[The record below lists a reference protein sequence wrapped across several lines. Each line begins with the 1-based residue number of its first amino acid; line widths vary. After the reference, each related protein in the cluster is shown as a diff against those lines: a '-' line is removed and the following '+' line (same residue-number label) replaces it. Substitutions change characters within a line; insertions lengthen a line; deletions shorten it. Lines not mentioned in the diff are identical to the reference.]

1 MVGIV
6 IATHCR
12 VASALAEAATVVLG
26 SQDALATVDLA
37 PEDDRER
44 GWGKLRDA
52 VTVADRGD
60 GVLVMVD
67 VLGGT
72 PSNLALALLAEHQ
85 VEVLTGV
92 NLPMVLRA
100 LQHRESTP
108 LDALARDVLEYGR
121 RNVSSAGVWLRPAGD
136 AP

>member
-1 MVGIV
+1 MIGVV
-6 IATHCR
+6 IATHCKL
-12 VASALAEAATVVLG
+12 ASALAEAATVVLG
-26 SQDALATVDLA
+26 PQDALATVDIA
-37 PEDDRER
+37 PEDDRAL

-60 GVLVMVD
+60 GVLVLVD

-72 PSNLALALLAEHQ
+72 PSNLALALLAEHR

-100 LQHRESTP
+100 LQRRDSIS

-121 RNVSSAGVWLRPAGD
+121 RNVGSAGAWLRPGGD
-136 AP
+136 PP